1 MSKLS
6 AALKIDSSIR
16 IKTFLLNKNKFQVK
30 VPLNGEIDEINKKI
44 YTVTDE
50 EVKPRLDKMSEAFKD
65 SKADN
70 VVINGDDIVV
80 DGKSIK
86 ETVTSVI
93 YMERKITEY
102 FRLLVPT
109 TGDFSNITYEDIEAE
124 FPLQIQFELLE
135 AIIGAIQPGYKEAKK
150 N

>member
-1 MSKLS
+1 MKIA
-6 AALKIDSSIR
+6 AALKIDSSLR
-16 IKTFLLNKNKFQVK
+16 TKSFTLNKNKFQVK
-30 VPLNGEIDEINKKI
+30 VPLNSELEIINKRI
-44 YTVTDE
+44 Y
-50 EVKPRLDKMSEAFKD
+50 EVSEDDIKPRLDKMSEAFKE
-65 SKADN
+65 STADN
-70 VVINGDDIVV
+70 VVISDNDIVV

-102 FRLLVPT
+102 FRFLIPEQ
-109 TGDFSNITYEDIEAE
+109 GNFDDITYEDIDAE

-135 AIIGAIQPGYKEAKK
+135 AIISVIQPGYKEAKK